1 MSTRHRAIDNRALLD
16 GWILRTPTIPESEN
30 TAGPQALAEKRAT
43 IAKHQQAMDSLSSD
57 LRIRYLTEHGFDD
70 SDIRRLLDGIQRV
83 VNRDYGATIRQ
94 MATNHAR
101 QGNGLGD
108 LADDVSRRISS
119 TTLLSFATGPAGET
133 DVIAAVYANHELWY
147 TLNAALNVAMT
158 AQEQTDEEAAR
169 GLQCSERDQILA
181 DIGLAEDARLWPK
194 S

>member
-1 MSTRHRAIDNRALLD
+1 
-16 GWILRTPTIPESEN
+16 
-30 TAGPQALAEKRAT
+30 
-43 IAKHQQAMDSLSSD
+43 MDSLSSD
-57 LRIRYLTEHGFDD
+57 LRIRYLLEHGFDD
-70 SDIRRLLDGIQRV
+70 SDVRRLLDGIQRV

-108 LADDVSRRISS
+108 LADDVFKTNIIHDLTVVCYRH
-119 TTLLSFATGPAGET
+119 GGET
-133 DVIAAVYANHELWY
+133 DVIAAVYANHEIWY

-158 AQEQTDEEAAR
+158 AQEQTDAETVR

-181 DIGLAEDARLWPK
+181 DTGLAEDARLWPK